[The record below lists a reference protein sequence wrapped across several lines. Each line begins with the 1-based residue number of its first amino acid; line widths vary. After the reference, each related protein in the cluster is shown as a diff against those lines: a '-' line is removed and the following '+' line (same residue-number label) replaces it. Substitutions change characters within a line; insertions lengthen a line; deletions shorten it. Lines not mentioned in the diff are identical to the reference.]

1 MYEYE
6 IENNQIKYIE
16 FAAKPTELGENGS
29 EITMAFKENYYQKYD
44 IFMIK
49 ESRQQCQVVTRPI
62 RRSDD
67 YWEVQVRLIDDD
79 YSSIL
84 DTDAC
89 EIGMKTR
96 FQSVAMPE
104 MHEEGYCK
112 YQSNVS
118 RFRNYI
124 TTFRVDESSSSLYNA
139 MEDTFVSVS
148 KGEGNGKMQETVF
161 HMDKKEKVL
170 LDNFLYVKNNG
181 LR

>member
-1 MYEYE
+1 M
-6 IENNQIKYIE
+6 
-16 FAAKPTELGENGS
+16 
-29 EITMAFKENYYQKYD
+29 
-44 IFMIK
+44 
-49 ESRQQCQVVTRPI
+49 
-62 RRSDD
+62 
-67 YWEVQVRLIDDD
+67 
-79 YSSIL
+79 
-84 DTDAC
+84 
-89 EIGMKTR
+89 
-96 FQSVAMPE
+96 
-104 MHEEGYCK
+104 YCK

-181 LR
+181 LK